1 MCGIC
6 GIVDFSGQLPLVSA
20 VRDMAHTLQ
29 HRGPDFENARA
40 CDQNADSSF
49 RVALGH
55 TRLAII
61 DLSDAGRQPMRGRGG
76 LEIVLNGE
84 IYNFQEK
91 RSQCADYP
99 FCSRTD
105 TEVILA
111 LYEKYGEEFVSHI
124 DGMFAL
130 ALWDPARQKLV
141 LARDRA
147 GKKPLFYVHN
157 DRFFAF
163 ASEIKA
169 LLKLPGFSPKLSKEA
184 LPLYL
189 TYGYVPTPDTFF
201 EEVKKLEPATLMVV
215 EAGKAPRRRV
225 FWSYPLEKAANPIS
239 LDNAEKEL
247 RILLRNSVARRMIS
261 DVPLGAFLSGGI
273 DSSIIVGIMSDL
285 SGSPVKTFSIG
296 FEGDDSYDETPFARI
311 VSSLFKTQHTEFRVK
326 PNAIDLVEKLVW
338 HHDEPFGDSSAIPTY
353 MVSKLTRDCVTVAL
367 SGDGGDEL
375 FAGYERFA
383 AAIWSERI
391 PKALLSG
398 GRLVSRFLPAPAHAK
413 SLRRRVKRFLDKA
426 VLPFPEKYLEWNSF
440 FSRYDLQKLL
450 GAQLQTDVAAS
461 FEEHLTRA
469 SNVSLL
475 QKILYLNYR
484 TYLLD
489 DLLVKTDRV
498 SMAHGLEVRCPFLD
512 TQLVEWAALLP
523 DNMKIRGGTLK
534 YILKRAYR
542 DLLPEVIL
550 NRRKMGFGVPLGAW
564 MRKDLKDYS
573 HDVLLGPSAKICTI
587 LSQEAIR
594 FLIREHLEQVQDHG
608 QKIWALLCL
617 EVWLR
622 SLSARA

>member
-6 GIVDFSGQLPLVSA
+6 GIVDFGGQIPLESA
-20 VRDMAHTLQ
+20 VRDMVHTLK
-29 HRGPDFENARA
+29 HRGPDSEGVHVDDPNL
-40 CDQNADSSF
+40 NSGF
-49 RVALGH
+49 RLALGH

-84 IYNFQEK
+84 IYNFQEQ
-91 RSQCADYP
+91 RSQCIDYP

-111 LYEKYGEEFVSHI
+111 LYEKYGEDFVAKI

-130 ALWDPARQKLV
+130 ALWDPARQKLI

-157 DRFFAF
+157 NRFFAF
-163 ASEIKA
+163 ASEMKS
-169 LLKLPGFSPKLSKEA
+169 LLRLPGFSPKLNDKA

-189 TYGYVPTPDTFF
+189 TYGYIPTPDTFF
-201 EEVKKLEPATLMVV
+201 EDVKKLEPATLMVI
-215 EAGKAPRRRV
+215 EPGKAPRRRV
-225 FWSYPLEKAANPIS
+225 FWEYPLRKSANPVN
-239 LDNAEKEL
+239 LDTAASEL
-247 RILLRNSVARRMIS
+247 RVLLRNAVARRMIS

-273 DSSIIVGIMSDL
+273 DSGIIVGIMSSL
-285 SGSPVKTFSIG
+285 SIAPIKTFSIG
-296 FEGDDSYDETPFARI
+296 FEGDASYDETPFARI
-311 VSSLFKTQHTEFRVK
+311 VSSHFKTKHTEFRVK
-326 PNAIDLVEKLVW
+326 PDAIDLIEKLVW
-338 HHDEPFGDSSAIPTY
+338 HYDEPFGDSSAIPTY
-353 MVSKLTRDCVTVAL
+353 IVSKLTRDNVAVAL

-383 AAIWSERI
+383 AAMWSERI
-391 PKALLSG
+391 PKALLNG
-398 GRLVSRFLPAPAHAK
+398 GHLVSKLLPAPAHAK
-413 SLRRRVKRFLDKA
+413 SMRRRIKRFFEKA
-426 VLPFPEKYLEWNSF
+426 ALSLPEKYREWNSF
-440 FSRYDLQKLL
+440 FPRRDLGRLL
-450 GAQLQTDVAAS
+450 RTQCGTDVAAS
-461 FEEHLTRA
+461 FEEHLARA

-475 QKILYLNYR
+475 RKILYLNYR

-489 DLLVKTDRV
+489 DLLVKTDRM

-512 TQLVEWAALLP
+512 THLVEWAALLP
-523 DNMKIRGGTLK
+523 DNMKIRYGTLK
-534 YILKRAYR
+534 YILKHAYN
-542 DLLPEVIL
+542 DLLPKAIL
-550 NRRKMGFGVPLGAW
+550 NRRKMGFGVPLAAW
-564 MRKDLKDYS
+564 MRKDLREYS
-573 HDVLLGPSAKICTI
+573 HDLLLGPSARICSI

-594 FLIREHLEQVQDHG
+594 SLMREHLEYAQDHG

-622 SLSARA
+622 SLSVGT